1 MADSTKHGKTGKGH
15 RQNLKLMTTGLTKRF
30 RENQPRIR
38 ITIEG
43 EREDVEKVIW
53 NMGNTPAEAAGIVV
67 KGENKWITLIQ
78 NASKKG
84 RFGPTMNL

>member
-15 RQNLKLMTTGLTKRF
+15 RQNLKLMTKGLTKRF

-53 NMGNTPAEAAGIVV
+53 NMTKQP
-67 KGENKWITLIQ
+67 KDWK
-78 NASKKG
+78 
-84 RFGPTMNL
+84 